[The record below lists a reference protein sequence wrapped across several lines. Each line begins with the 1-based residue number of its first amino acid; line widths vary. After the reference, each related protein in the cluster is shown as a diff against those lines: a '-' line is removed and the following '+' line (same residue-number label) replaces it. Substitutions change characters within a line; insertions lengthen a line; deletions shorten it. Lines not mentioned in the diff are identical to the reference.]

1 MKSCLRRQK
10 MDEKLIGHPI
20 HIDISMYNS
29 DGNFTPS
36 AYQRMIMSMIEEHL
50 DILEIGEKHLMEH
63 HGISWVLLSTSIELK
78 RMLLP
83 TDRLTGRTWH
93 AGGRV
98 PSFRRDFIFED
109 ENGEVVAVGA
119 TISTLFENETRKLC
133 LNKEKLSVV
142 NLECRE
148 PVLEVL
154 ERKMKTDSEF
164 ISVEKRK
171 VRPSMTDGVGH
182 VNNTKYGDLVYDAMS
197 REERGKLSK
206 LKRLDV
212 WFNYELREGEAVEIS
227 KAEDGESLYFTGKKD
242 DGKSSF
248 DMKLSF

>member
-1 MKSCLRRQK
+1 
-10 MDEKLIGHPI
+10 MDEKCIEHPI
-20 HIDISMYNS
+20 HIDISMYNA

-50 DILEIGEKHLMEH
+50 DILEIGEKQLMEQ
-63 HGISWVLLSTSIELK
+63 HGISWVLLSTSIQLK
-78 RMLLP
+78 RKLFP
-83 TDRLTGRTWH
+83 TDKLIGKTWH

-109 ENGEVVAVGA
+109 GHGEVVAVGA

-142 NLECRE
+142 NLECGE
-148 PVLEVL
+148 PVLDVL
-154 ERKMKTDSEF
+154 ERKMKTEAVFVD
-164 ISVEKRK
+164 VESRK

-197 REERGKLSK
+197 GEERGRLSN

-212 WFNYELREGEAVEIS
+212 WFNHELREGESVEIS
-227 KAEDGESLYFTGKKD
+227 KAESKDILYFTGKKV

-248 DMKLSF
+248 DMKLSFFE